1 MAIGS
6 LIGWMDSNDD
16 DDLVVTI
23 DNMMTVYSRYIRSIW
38 AVDMREYCFISM
50 TEQRSQST
58 RREER
63 AEKTASR

>member
-6 LIGWMDSNDD
+6 LIGWLDSNDD

-23 DNMMTVYSRYIRSIW
+23 DNMMAVIVDIFVLFGRSICESI
-38 AVDMREYCFISM
+38 VISM
-50 TEQRSQST
+50 TEQTSQST